1 MASASDDAGPV
12 ARGLSRRGFLQVSG
26 AAGLAAVATAC
37 GAGGGGGGGGGG
49 GSSSKSLSVVCES
62 GGYAELT
69 AIAQLFKKQT
79 GTTVTLNQLPYAGL
93 FNRVSSELS
102 TGALSF
108 DVAALDAIW
117 LPTFGAKL
125 LALDELF
132 TPAVKAD
139 LFAATLDEG
148 QINGHYVGMPGWT
161 NVEILYYRKDLFED
175 TAQQSA
181 FRARFGY
188 DLEPPKTWQQF
199 TDAARFFTKGG
210 LYGTDVKGDVETEW
224 LAHVLQAGSP
234 GVVLDDSGKIIID
247 NPQHVEALTFYSNL
261 NNQYKVGPPGAAQ
274 VGWPE
279 AQNLFYQGKTAMTR
293 FWAHLYRQI
302 PSTAPVHGKVGVAPM
317 IAGTSGIAGIPG
329 PFYLS
334 VPAKGSK
341 NDLAVKFIQFA
352 YDNNALGIQS
362 ALGLAARK
370 SAFEQYAGKPG
381 YENFAPLLTTLNARA
396 TQTRP
401 KTPKWQQI
409 VDTVL
414 VPTIQQSLTANP
426 NYNALL
432 ASARSQV
439 ASLVQ

>member
-1 MASASDDAGPV
+1 MTSASEARDTAG
-12 ARGLSRRGFLQVSG
+12 AGLSRRGFLQASG
-26 AAGLAAVATAC
+26 IAGLAAVATAC
-37 GAGGGGGGGGGG
+37 GAGTN
-49 GSSSKSLSVVCES
+49 SSSSAKSLSVVCES

-69 AIAQLFKKQT
+69 SIAKLFKKKT
-79 GTTVTLNQLPYAGL
+79 GTTVTLNQLPYNGL
-93 FNRVSSELS
+93 FSRVSSELS

-108 DVAALDAIW
+108 DVAAIDAIW
-117 LPTFGAKL
+117 LPTFAARL
-125 LALDELF
+125 LHLDELF

-148 QINGHYVGMPGWT
+148 QIGGHYVGMPGWT
-161 NVEILYYRKDLFED
+161 NVEILYYRKDIFD
-175 TAQQSA
+175 NKAQQSA
-181 FRARFGY
+181 FKAHYGY
-188 DLEPPKTWQQF
+188 DLAPPKTWQQF

-234 GVVLDDSGKIIID
+234 GMVLDNSGAVIID
-247 NPQHVEALTFYSNL
+247 NPQHLEALKFYSGL
-261 NNQYKVGPPGAAQ
+261 NNQYKVCPSGAAQ

-302 PSTAPVHGKVGVAPM
+302 PATGPVAGKVGVAPM
-317 IAGTSGIAGIPG
+317 IAGSAGVAGVPG

-334 VPAKGSK
+334 VPAAGKK
-341 NDLAVKFIQFA
+341 NDLALEFLKFA
-352 YDNNALGIQS
+352 YDNNALGINS

-370 SAFEQYAGKPG
+370 SAFQQYAGKPG
-381 YENFAPLLTTLNARA
+381 FESFTPLFETLNAPA
-396 TQTRP
+396 TRTRP

-414 VPTIQQSLTANP
+414 VPTIQKSLAP
-426 NYNALL
+426 NGNYPALL
-432 ASARSQV
+432 AAAKTSV
-439 ASLVQ
+439 ESLVG

>member
-1 MASASDDAGPV
+1 MASANGDAGPV
-12 ARGLSRRGFLQVSG
+12 ARRLSRRGFLQIGG
-26 AAGLAAVATAC
+26 AAGVAAVATAC
-37 GAGGGGGGGGGG
+37 GAGGAGG
-49 GSSSKSLSVVCES
+49 GSSSGKSLSVVCES

-69 AIAQLFKKQT
+69 GIAKLFKQQT

-93 FNRVSSELS
+93 FSRVSSELS

-125 LALDELF
+125 LVLDELF

-148 QINGHYVGMPGWT
+148 QVGGHYVGMPGWT
-161 NVEILYYRKDLFED
+161 NVEVLYYRKDLFED
-175 TAQQSA
+175 KAQQAA
-181 FRARFGY
+181 FKSRFGY
-188 DLEPPKTWQQF
+188 DLAPPATWQQF
-199 TDAARFFTKGG
+199 TDMARFFTKGG

-234 GVVLDDSGKIIID
+234 GVVLDNSGNIIID
-247 NPQHVEALTFYSNL
+247 NPQHVEALKFYSNL
-261 NNQYKVGPPGAAQ
+261 NNQYKVGPSGAAQ

-302 PSTAPVHGKVGVAPM
+302 PATAPVYGKVGVAPM
-317 IAGTSGIAGIPG
+317 IAGTAGVAGIPG

-334 VPAKGSK
+334 VPAAGSK

-352 YDNNALGIQS
+352 YDHNALGIGS

-381 YENFAPLLTTLNARA
+381 YESFAPLLTTLNAPA
-396 TQTRP
+396 TRTRP

-414 VPTIQQSLTANP
+414 VPTIQQSLTTATP
-426 NYNALL
+426 NYRALL
-432 ASARSQV
+432 ASARGSVQ
-439 ASLVQ
+439 SLVQ